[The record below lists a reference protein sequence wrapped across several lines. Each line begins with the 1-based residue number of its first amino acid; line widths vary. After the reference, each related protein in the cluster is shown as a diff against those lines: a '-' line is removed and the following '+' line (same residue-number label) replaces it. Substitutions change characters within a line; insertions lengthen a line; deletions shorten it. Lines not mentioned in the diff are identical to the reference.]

1 MKLRPYQ
8 DDAVEN
14 FKSTSKN
21 TCYVFPTGTGKTT
34 IIAAIVS
41 EYQGGSILIVA
52 PTHFIKNQIIERLQ
66 LYGISHKAEVVVF
79 RTAAIRKMTASL
91 VIFDECHRI
100 ACSSNQ
106 VVAEQA
112 KRVIGFTA
120 TPVRLDEEPLAPLND
135 LYEPHNLKWFMDRGY
150 LCSDIRYM
158 SLPISVDFTTIG
170 SDYHAQ
176 YQIMNKKYLYDSMTR
191 VASTE
196 KVGQRKSIVFGTTV
210 EHCQELL
217 SIYSQV
223 ADVRPA
229 IVSYDQ
235 SLTERDATI
244 ERFKS
249 GDINMLINCFLLTEG
264 VDLPDCD
271 CVIFA
276 AYTSSLT
283 RYYQA
288 IGRGLRPG
296 TDKQLLVIDHTGVV
310 RTHHSILS
318 RFSWAS
324 EFWGAFEKRQNQ
336 IDKKSWVLICPF
348 CQSLLNS
355 TLVLVCPDC
364 GESLTTEQVEVSNKH
379 RLGLRSKPDVKLEEY
394 QIGVADELVAKV
406 KKSRSLKARLKL
418 IASIP
423 DDVLQ
428 SMSDAHIDA
437 LTDLGVPYSYLAR
450 E

>member
-1 MKLRPYQ
+1 MMLRDYQ
-8 DDAVEN
+8 KDAVN
-14 FKSTSKN
+14 HFRGSDKN

-34 IIAAIVS
+34 IIAAIVD
-41 EYQGGSILIVA
+41 EYQKGDILIVA
-52 PTHFIKNQIIERLQ
+52 PTHFIKAQIIERLQ
-66 LYGISHKAEVVVF
+66 LYGIRHKAEVVVF
-79 RTAAIRKMTASL
+79 RTAAIRSMSASL

-100 ACSSNQ
+100 ACQSNQ
-106 VVAEQA
+106 QVAGRAQ
-112 KRVIGFTA
+112 RVIGFTA
-120 TPVRLDEEPLAPLND
+120 TPVRLDEEPLNPLND

-158 SLPISVDFTTIG
+158 SLPISVDFTKIG

-217 SIYSQV
+217 LIYSQV
-223 ADVRPA
+223 ADVKPA
-229 IVSYDQ
+229 IVSYNQ
-235 SLTERDATI
+235 SLTERDAII

-249 GDINMLINCFLLTEG
+249 GDVNMLINCFLLTEG
-264 VDLPDCD
+264 VDLPECD

-296 TDKQLLVIDHTGVV
+296 SNKQLLVIDHTGVV

-336 IDKKSWVLICPF
+336 IDRKSWVLVCPF
-348 CQSLLNS
+348 CQSLLSS
-355 TLVLVCPDC
+355 TLVSTCPDC
-364 GESLTTEQVEVSNKH
+364 GESLTPEQVEVSNKH

-394 QIGVADELVAKV
+394 QISVVDEILAKV
-406 KKSRSLKARLKL
+406 KKAKSLKARLKL
-418 IASIP
+418 VASIP

-428 SMSDAHIDA
+428 CMSDDHIDA
-437 LTDLGVPYSYLAR
+437 LIDLGVPYRYLAR
-450 E
+450 K